1 MKNDLEILTQE
12 ANKAF
17 NEDRYSD
24 SLKLYERL
32 ADEFRDA
39 DGYFMLGKHYNE
51 GVGVPKDVDKAISYW
66 KIALKLG
73 SVDAKY
79 ALLEIS
85 QNTTD
90 CCKA

>member
-1 MKNDLEILTQE
+1 MEELAIE
-12 ANKAF
+12 ANRAF

-24 SLKLYERL
+24 SFRFYEQL
-32 ADEFRDA
+32 VDEFKSA
-39 DGYFMLGKHYNE
+39 DGYFMLGKHYKE
-51 GVGVPKDVDKAISYW
+51 GLGVSLDVEKAISYW
-66 KIALKLG
+66 KSALKLG

>member
-1 MKNDLEILTQE
+1 MEALKFE

-17 NEDRYSD
+17 NEDRYED
-24 SLKLYERL
+24 SLKLYEQL
-32 ADEFRDA
+32 AKEFKSA
-39 DGYFMLGKHYNE
+39 DGYFMLGKHHNE
-51 GVGVPKDVDKAISYW
+51 GLGVFKDTEKAISYW
-66 KIALKLG
+66 KSALKLG

>member
-1 MKNDLEILTQE
+1 MLEELKIE
-12 ANKAF
+12 ANRAF
-17 NEDRYSD
+17 NEDRYDD
-24 SLKLYERL
+24 SLKLYEQL
-32 ADEFRDA
+32 AKEFRSA
-39 DGYFMLGKHYNE
+39 DGYFMLGKHHNE
-51 GVGVPKDVDKAISYW
+51 GLGVTKDVQKAMSYW
-66 KIALKLG
+66 KSALKLG